1 MSYLAFYFD
10 QMSYSTICR
19 IDELSYSTNCR
30 VDEMVF
36 DEMSW
41 KLINLEY
48 HLISKACFLFS
59 NSTVKVHDSQAYR
72 NMEMNR

>member
-19 IDELSYSTNCR
+19 IGELSYSTNCR

-41 KLINLEY
+41 KHFDIGHCTVIHCDARGVSLI
-48 HLISKACFLFS
+48 
-59 NSTVKVHDSQAYR
+59 DQ
-72 NMEMNR
+72 

>member
-10 QMSYSTICR
+10 QMSYLTICR

-41 KLINLEY
+41 ERVTILNTLTSDMTEVYGKLEY
-48 HLISKACFLFS
+48 FCGNTFAS
-59 NSTVKVHDSQAYR
+59 
-72 NMEMNR
+72 

>member
-10 QMSYSTICR
+10 LMSYSTICR
-19 IDELSYSTNCR
+19 IDELSYSTNCP

-41 KLINLEY
+41 KQVLGLGSV
-48 HLISKACFLFS
+48 L
-59 NSTVKVHDSQAYR
+59 
-72 NMEMNR
+72 